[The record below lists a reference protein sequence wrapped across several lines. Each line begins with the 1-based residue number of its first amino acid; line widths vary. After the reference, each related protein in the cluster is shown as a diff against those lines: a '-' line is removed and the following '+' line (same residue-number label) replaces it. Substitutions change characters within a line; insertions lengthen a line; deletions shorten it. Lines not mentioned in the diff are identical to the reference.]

1 MTNQPAPFPASSAAS
16 AVVQLPLA
24 AQAVLSGYAGPA
36 FFVSDGQIIQGN
48 GAAEV
53 LTEQGRS
60 WLKPL
65 EAWLANFTQTG
76 SRTPVMVKVP
86 SDGAEVT
93 LEWSVVLLDEGQ
105 VLLARNVTLE
115 RNLQAVLTESR
126 DRFRDLVDM
135 MAEMAWEVNSEGHL
149 TYVVGSKSFGYMPE
163 QLLGTRANNLVVR
176 GLMDQEKYFE
186 SDRAL
191 PWHEVKLRL
200 ADGAVARALLTVKPI
215 IDARGNW
222 QGARGLCRDVSAER
236 AQQEQLARLQQRD
249 QMLARF
255 LVSLREAKDVRT
267 ALITAANEIRTA
279 LQAAGVQIMAIN
291 DEGGLDIAAEVGA
304 ALPERVRTLMREL
317 DRSQPPAIIHDN
329 SPGSQLMGAT
339 IRHGAQLNG
348 VVWLWRP
355 AEHGAW
361 GEMEVTLLS
370 EVTDHLGAVVS
381 EITYQDKLVQLSQRD
396 GLTGLLNRR
405 TFMEQLAT
413 RMQQAAGSA
422 ALFYFDLDNFKA
434 VNDTHGHQSGDQVI
448 SRLAELIK
456 QQLALDPQA
465 LAGRLGGDEFV
476 LWLEGQAK
484 AQVEALGARLVAN
497 GNQELRP
504 LSASADSPLG
514 LSIGVVYLDN
524 LGNLTPKDIIEQA
537 DRAMYQAKNMG
548 KNTWAMVEI

>member
-1 MTNQPAPFPASSAAS
+1 MIGQPTPISASPPTAP
-16 AVVQLPLA
+16 AVAPQA
-24 AQAVLSGYAGPA
+24 AQTILSGYAGPA
-36 FFVSDGQIIQGN
+36 FYALDGRIVQGN

-53 LTEQGRS
+53 LVEHDRS

-65 EAWLANFTQTG
+65 EDWLANFTQTG

-93 LEWSVVLLDEGQ
+93 LEWSMVLLDEGQ
-105 VLLARNVTLE
+105 VLVARNVTLE

-135 MAEMAWEVNSEGHL
+135 MAEMAWEVNKEGIL

-163 QLLGTRANNLVVR
+163 QLIGTRANNLVVR
-176 GLMDQEKYFE
+176 ALMDQDKYFE
-186 SDRAL
+186 SERML

-200 ADGAVARALLTVKPI
+200 AGGAVARAMLTVKPI
-215 IDARGNW
+215 IDAQGVWR
-222 QGARGLCRDVSAER
+222 GARGLCRDVSAER
-236 AQQEQLARLQQRD
+236 TQQEQLARLQQRD

-267 ALITAANEIRTA
+267 ALNTAANEMRTA
-279 LQAAGVQIMAIN
+279 LQAAGVQIMSIDDA
-291 DEGGLDIAAEVGA
+291 GGLDIAAEVGA

-317 DRSQPPAIIHDN
+317 DRGQPPAIIHDN

-355 AEHGAW
+355 SEQGEWSEAEI
-361 GEMEVTLLS
+361 TLLS
-370 EVTDHLGAVVS
+370 EVTDHLGAVIS

-405 TFMEQLAT
+405 TFMEQLAA

-448 SRLAELIK
+448 GRLAALIK
-456 QQLALDPQA
+456 QQLVLHPQA

-476 LWLEGQAK
+476 LWLEDQAK
-484 AQVEALGARLVAN
+484 VQVEALGAQLVAK

-504 LSASADSPLG
+504 LSASADCPLG
-514 LSIGVVYLDN
+514 LSIGVVYLDS